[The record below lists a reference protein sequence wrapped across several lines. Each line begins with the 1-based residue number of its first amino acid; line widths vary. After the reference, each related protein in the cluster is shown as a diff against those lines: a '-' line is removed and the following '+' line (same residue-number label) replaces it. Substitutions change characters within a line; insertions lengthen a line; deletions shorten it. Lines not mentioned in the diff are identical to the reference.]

1 MQLWRI
7 YRAIHGPG
15 LDGVGGLFASGRWS
29 ERGHRVVYFNDT
41 PSLAVL
47 EKLVR
52 LDPEFIGDDCL
63 LGAFEI
69 NVDIAFMENLIQL
82 PLDWTSGD
90 PTETA
95 ACGVRWLTSG
105 SEALLSVPS
114 AIVPEQ
120 RNFLLN
126 PVHRD
131 AAKLRPKQER
141 PFRFDICLSA

>member
-29 ERGHRVVYFNDT
+29 QRGHKVVYFSDT
-41 PSLAVL
+41 PALAVL
-47 EKLVR
+47 EKLVH
-52 LDPEFIGDDCL
+52 LDPEFMDEDYL

-69 NVDIAFMENLIQL
+69 DINVALVEDLMQL
-82 PLDWTSGD
+82 PIDWIGGD
-90 PTETA
+90 LTETA
-95 ACGVRWLTSG
+95 ACGARWLAGG

-126 PVHRD
+126 SVHRD
-131 AAKLRPKQER
+131 AARLRRKQER
-141 PFRFDICLSA
+141 PFRFDVRLLA